1 MSKTNE
7 TSQGQPPAKPADTGS
22 TQSKTTSV
30 DRAEVERLLRQND
43 EATLRFSRSVSTGEA
58 AVRQK

>member
-7 TSQGQPPAKPADTGS
+7 TGQQPPAKPAETS
-22 TQSKTTSV
+22 ATQGKQSV
-30 DRAEVERLLRQND
+30 DRAEVEKLLRQND